1 MNSFVSSFSDNLNA
15 DPDDLF
21 NASFDFQSWCLCLPR
36 WIFATR
42 THFSWTLL
50 RSFQA
55 KRQGSSLSTAAFPWP
70 SPSLEV
76 FAVCSG
82 PGLSAKKLKK
92 LARARAQH
100 VIVFVLNF
108 LYLGRFPS
116 CAEIGKPP
124 NESQLSV
131 FARIRSVAV
140 CGSDPGK
147 FPLAP
152 GRSGPE
158 LVSCIMQLE
167 SFIKGCPGFT
177 DAYSP
182 VPRAP
187 FFEDDGLFPAD
198 QYPQL
203 VPHRELDAS
212 RLRLSGE
219 GKWPMEKYLRNCL
232 WLPFQEPAFL
242 CHGLSLESA
251 CVPIASSMNRGMSA
265 SNLRDFGI
273 AVVCCPCL
281 VLLWPPVISTSVQEP
296 RV

>member
-1 MNSFVSSFSDNLNA
+1 MN
-15 DPDDLF
+15 
-21 NASFDFQSWCLCLPR
+21 
-36 WIFATR
+36 
-42 THFSWTLL
+42 
-50 RSFQA
+50 
-55 KRQGSSLSTAAFPWP
+55 P
-70 SPSLEV
+70 SCPSLL
-76 FAVCSG
+76 G
-82 PGLSAKKLKK
+82 
-92 LARARAQH
+92 
-100 VIVFVLNF
+100 
-108 LYLGRFPS
+108 LGRW
-116 CAEIGKPP
+116 
-124 NESQLSV
+124 L
-131 FARIRSVAV
+131 

-265 SNLRDFGI
+265 SNSRDFGI